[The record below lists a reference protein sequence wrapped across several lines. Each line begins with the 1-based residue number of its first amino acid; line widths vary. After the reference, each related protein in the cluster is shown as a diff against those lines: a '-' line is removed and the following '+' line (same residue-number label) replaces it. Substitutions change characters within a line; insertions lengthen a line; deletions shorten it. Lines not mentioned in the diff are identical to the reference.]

1 MRTRSLP
8 VWLQTYLVDAL
19 PAPLNFSVHLPEG
32 EIEELSHR
40 LGLSGGE
47 NSMPCLPFII
57 WQLASGKRARDV
69 TRRLVFAPH
78 HELLVETFISSTSAF
93 PFANIV
99 KGLKLILTALLM
111 NYLGFWMLL
120 ILTAQEGE
128 G

>member
-32 EIEELSHR
+32 EFEELPHR

-47 NSMPCLPFII
+47 NSMRCLPFI
-57 WQLASGKRARDV
+57 WQLASGKRARDA

-78 HELLVETFISSTSAF
+78 QKLLVGTFISSTSAF
-93 PFANIV
+93 PFANIM
-99 KGLKLILTALLM
+99 KRLKLILTALLI